1 MDDIKLA
8 LLGNKEVAQRLTDA
22 GVLMP
27 CPFCGNDA
35 VVHEVEAQ
43 PRYAETKKR
52 FRKEQESFDALV
64 IQVGKSILSIGKKNI
79 SHNALI
85 VLAAAG
91 L

>member
-1 MDDIKLA
+1 MLKL
-8 LLGNKEVAQRLTDA
+8 
-22 GVLMP
+22 
-27 CPFCGNDA
+27 
-35 VVHEVEAQ
+35 
-43 PRYAETKKR
+43 KKR